1 MVDITVNSA
10 ELNDGVLTVTGS
22 GFTKT
27 TTSVY
32 LDNGQSPSP
41 FEVWSDGEI
50 RLNVSEVNE
59 ITVTKG
65 DVTRTVTVVRGGGGA
80 DPQTQP
86 TGSDE
91 SPSPTTTQEAESPS
105 AAPSDQGPSTSDEAG
120 SGEPFDPGGDV
131 HEEGYKTAE
140 PNVTPGDLVEDD
152 LKTTADQTPEQLA
165 EAGTAGAEE
174 KQDIPEPNR
183 EAYAEGEH
191 LGEDF
196 RFRVENTAVEDITK
210 TIGPRDPYPEG
221 NPPSPRDTYYLVHG
235 VYPKDDQA
243 SDTPQSQAEGA
254 I

>member
-1 MVDITVNSA
+1 MVDITVTSA
-10 ELNDGVLTVTGS
+10 ELKDGVLTVTGS

-65 DVTRTVTVVRGGGGA
+65 DITRTITVARGGEP

-91 SPSPTTTQEAESPS
+91 SPSPTITQEAESPS
-105 AAPSDQGPSTSDEAG
+105 DQEPSTSDAAG
-120 SGEPFDPGGDV
+120 SGEPYDPGGDV

-140 PNVTPGDLVEDD
+140 DNVTPGDLVEDD

-196 RFRVENTAVEDITK
+196 RFRVENTAVEDLTK

-243 SDTPQSQAEGA
+243 SDTPQPQAEGA
-254 I
+254 V

>member
-1 MVDITVNSA
+1 MVDITVTSA
-10 ELNDGVLTVTGS
+10 ELKDGVLTVTGS

-65 DVTRTVTVVRGGGGA
+65 DITRTITVARGGEP

-91 SPSPTTTQEAESPS
+91 SPSPTTTQEAEES
-105 AAPSDQGPSTSDEAG
+105 PSDQEPSTSDQAG

-140 PNVTPGDLVEDD
+140 DNVTPGDLVEDD

-210 TIGPRDPYPEG
+210 TVGPRDPYPEG
-221 NPPSPRDTYYLVHG
+221 NPPSPRDTYYLIHG
-235 VYPKDDQA
+235 VYPKDDEA
-243 SDTPQSQAEGA
+243 SDTPQPQAEGA
-254 I
+254 V